1 MAENTAGGIKYE
13 TILAERQ
20 EIASQYQNA
29 AALDYDFELYE
40 DPSVYSEIIN
50 LDDCR
55 I

>member
-20 EIASQYQNA
+20 EIVSQYQNA
-29 AALDYDFELYE
+29 SALDYDFELYE
-40 DPSVYSEIIN
+40 EQDEYDEIID
-50 LDDCR
+50 LDECR